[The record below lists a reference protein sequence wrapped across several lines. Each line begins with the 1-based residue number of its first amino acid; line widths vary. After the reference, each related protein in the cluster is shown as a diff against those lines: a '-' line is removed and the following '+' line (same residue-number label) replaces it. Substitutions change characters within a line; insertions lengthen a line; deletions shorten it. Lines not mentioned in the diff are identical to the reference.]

1 MINIINLIIFSSL
14 FVYLNYLCSKY
25 NFFIDNP
32 DNSNHKKFVLQA
44 KPTPITGGMYL
55 FFGYVLSQTYI
66 YNFSEIFY
74 FGSILIVGYL
84 SDIYKN
90 FYPSL
95 RLLFQAVI
103 CLLFLVYFNLNISDV
118 RVEYVNTLLGS
129 HIISYIFTAF
139 CLVVLI
145 NGSNFIDGVNLLS
158 AGYYLSILISLI
170 FLSSNYSLLLN
181 QELVIILAAL
191 LTILIFFNGFN
202 KVFLGDGGIYFL
214 SLIVGIILI
223 KFDIEN
229 SIVSPYY
236 IICLLWY
243 PCFENFFSIVRKKLI
258 KINPQESD
266 NMHLHHLIYRMLE
279 PQKSKIARSNL
290 AGLIILLFNFPVFV
304 LSSYYFN
311 FTKYLLIIIL
321 VCVASYILSYY
332 FLKKILKKRSN
343 NS

>member
-95 RLLFQAVI
+95 RLLLQAVI

-223 KFDIEN
+223 KFDTEN

-236 IICLLWY
+236 IISLLWY
-243 PCFENFFSIVRKKLI
+243 PCFENLFSIARKKLI
-258 KINPQESD
+258 KISPQESD

-290 AGLIILLFNFPVFV
+290 AGFIILLFNLPVFI

-311 FTKYLLIIIL
+311 LTKYLIIIIFF
-321 VCVASYILSYY
+321 CVVFYIMSYY
-332 FLKKILKKRSN
+332 FLTKILKKKAN
-343 NS
+343 NF

>member
-1 MINIINLIIFSSL
+1 MINIINLIIFSTL
-14 FVYLNYLCSKY
+14 FAYLNYLCFKY
-25 NFFIDNP
+25 KFFIDNH
-32 DNSNHKKFVLQA
+32 DNSNHKKFILQA
-44 KPTPITGGMYL
+44 KPVPTTGGMYL

-74 FGSILIVGYL
+74 FGSILVVGCL

-95 RLLFQAVI
+95 RLLFQVVI
-103 CLLFLVYFNLNISDV
+103 CLLFLAYFNLNISDV
-118 RVEYVNTLLGS
+118 RVEYVNILFSS
-129 HIISYIFTAF
+129 HIISFIFTAF

-158 AGYYLSILISLI
+158 VGYYLSILISLI
-170 FLSSNYSLLLN
+170 FLSNNYSLLLN
-181 QELVIILAAL
+181 QELVIMLAAL
-191 LTILIFFNGFN
+191 LAVLIFFNGFN

-214 SLIVGIILI
+214 SFIIAIILI
-223 KFDIEN
+223 KFDSEN

-236 IICLLWY
+236 IISLLWY
-243 PCFENFFSIVRKKLI
+243 PCFENLFSILRKKLS
-258 KINPQESD
+258 KINPQKSD
-266 NMHLHHLIYRMLE
+266 NMHLHHLIYRMLKS
-279 PQKSKIARSNL
+279 QKSKIARSNL

-321 VCVASYILSYY
+321 VCVASYIFSY
-332 FLKKILKKRSN
+332 FLLTKILKKRAN